1 MMGVEAYDSE
11 EETNDRYRTDDSQE
25 DGVEASDGEEQI
37 NKRYRDGKKIVKFTV
52 DNETDSS
59 HPVPTITQDDA
70 TELKQRGV
78 EDSRKQARD
87 VAKKTTIIKSIK
99 SVIIGKKRAVTKKL
113 SLSAI
118 AKMKKAA
125 RDKSFYADDDLS
137 E

>member
-1 MMGVEAYDSE
+1 M
-11 EETNDRYRTDDSQE
+11 TPL
-25 DGVEASDGEEQI
+25 
-37 NKRYRDGKKIVKFTV
+37 
-52 DNETDSS
+52 SS
-59 HPVPTITQDDA
+59 S
-70 TELKQRGV
+70 KGGV

-99 SVIIGKKRAVTKKL
+99 SVTTGKKRAVTKKL